1 MIKVSRKK
9 AQSTLEYI
17 LLLTAIVGFIIYA
30 AKTWVK
36 PAANSTLTAAWSVID
51 DAANEMTPVTPPGG

>member
-17 LLLTAIVGFIIYA
+17 LLLTAIVGFIIFA
-30 AKTWVK
+30 AKSWVK
-36 PAANSTLTAAWSVID
+36 PAAEGTLSAAWSVID
-51 DAANEMTPVTPPGG
+51 DAANEM

>member
-36 PAANSTLTAAWSVID
+36 PAAEGTLSAAWSVID
-51 DAANEMTPVTPPGG
+51 EAAEKMTPATGN